1 MFNFT
6 RKEQTIVFV
15 GNPNVGKSVFFGAF
29 TGVYVEV
36 SNFAGTTVETAS
48 GKWRG
53 KAVTDTPGIYG
64 ISDFNDE
71 ESVARD
77 VILSGDII
85 INVVD
90 ALHLKRDLFL
100 TRQLIDMGKRVIVC
114 LNMMD
119 EVRRLKIKIDAELL
133 SERLGVPVIPAS
145 ALRGEGIEELQN
157 AVEDACVGNI
167 MPIILKHK
175 NIAESYADVVLLLEG
190 DEATLKKYRRT
201 DLGMREE
208 IYSLRRKLADKIAD
222 EVTAKS
228 AKNFDLSEK
237 IGRLLLRPAFGFPFL
252 IICLI
257 LIFWFVGYIAA
268 QVVADFTRGVI
279 MEGIYR
285 PFIVNLI
292 SKFIPNGTFFS
303 ELFIGE
309 FGILTMTPI
318 CVIGLLTPL
327 VAAFY
332 LMLSLLEDSG
342 CIPRIAVLLDRSL
355 SKIGLNG
362 RAIIPL
368 ILGFGCVTAATVST
382 RLLSTRR
389 EKMIA
394 TALLGITIPCSA
406 QIGIIVGA
414 LAPLGAFVCLIY
426 AMTIG
431 AVFIITGT
439 VLNRILPGDSS
450 VLLIELPRMRIPS
463 PKNVLKKTLSK
474 TEGFISE
481 AAGVFIVG
489 SAVLSV
495 LKYSG
500 LLGSIIT
507 AAEPL
512 ISGILKLPRE
522 AAYAFIMGI
531 LRRDFGVA
539 GLTGIVM
546 TPKQTLTAMTTLTLF
561 VPCIASV
568 LVMFKERSK
577 AEAAAIWISGFIIA
591 LTVGGIMA
599 HVM

>member
-1 MFNFT
+1 MFNFA

-500 LLGSIIT
+500 LLGRIIT

-512 ISGILKLPRE
+512 ISGVLKLPRE

>member
-1 MFNFT
+1 M
-6 RKEQTIVFV
+6 FV

-500 LLGSIIT
+500 LLGRIIT

>member
-1 MFNFT
+1 MFNFA

-489 SAVLSV
+489 SAILSV

-500 LLGSIIT
+500 LLGGIIT

-512 ISGILKLPRE
+512 TSGVLKLPRE

>member
-1 MFNFT
+1 MFNFA
-6 RKEQTIVFV
+6 RKEQSIVFV

-71 ESVARD
+71 ERVAKD

-190 DEATLKKYRRT
+190 DEAMLKKYRRT
-201 DLGMREE
+201 DLCMREK

-222 EVTAKS
+222 EVTVKS
-228 AKNFDLSEK
+228 ARNFDLSEK

-389 EKMIA
+389 EKTIA

-489 SAVLSV
+489 SAILSV

-500 LLGSIIT
+500 LLGGIIT

-512 ISGILKLPRE
+512 TSGVLKLPRE

>member
-1 MFNFT
+1 MFNFA
-6 RKEQTIVFV
+6 RKEQSIVFV

-53 KAVTDTPGIYG
+53 RTVTDTPGIYG

-71 ESVARD
+71 ERVARD

-119 EVRRLKIKIDAELL
+119 EVRRLKIKMDAKLL

-190 DEATLKKYRRT
+190 DREMLKKYRRT
-201 DLGMREE
+201 DLCMREE

-228 AKNFDLSEK
+228 TKNFDLSEK

-389 EKMIA
+389 EKTIA

-414 LAPLGAFVCLIY
+414 LAPLGVVVCLIY

-481 AAGVFIVG
+481 AAGVFIFG
-489 SAVLSV
+489 SAVLSI

-512 ISGILKLPRE
+512 ISGVLKLPRE

-577 AEAAAIWISGFIIA
+577 TEAAAIWISGFIIA

>member
-53 KAVTDTPGIYG
+53 KAVTDTPGTYG

>member
-1 MFNFT
+1 MFNFA

-500 LLGSIIT
+500 LLGRIIT